1 LRQTPWVLP
10 QEFMPQELLPVR
22 AFQLTVS
29 VKGDLSVE
37 SQDELT
43 RFIRKNTVMNY
54 IVIETGE
61 SGRRHLHALM
71 IFKDPKDP
79 RKLQGNVWRRMV
91 QPWHEDS
98 ISRIAVKI
106 QVCPGNKW
114 YDEYLQ
120 KESTRELISNTWNKD
135 DAEQYFP
142 SEEIQETLMAK
153 TKLKGVACPW
163 LSEDIATWTG
173 STFEN
178 TPEGALQYLKHR
190 MFVLRNLVPIS
201 DPRKRTEKALM
212 YWEYRNGVISPSERE
227 LWLLKQLQD
236 GPSYDAPTIRHGP
249 ESSAPPSI

>member
-1 LRQTPWVLP
+1 
-10 QEFMPQELLPVR
+10 MPQELLPVR
-22 AFQLTVS
+22 AFALTVS

-37 SQDELT
+37 SQDEIT

-54 IVIETGE
+54 VVIESGE

-79 RKLQGNVWRRMV
+79 RKLQGNVWNRLV
-91 QPWHEDS
+91 KPWHEDS

-106 QVCPGNKW
+106 QVCPGNNW

-120 KESTRELISNTWNKD
+120 KESTRELISNTWNKE
-135 DAEQYFP
+135 DAESYFP
-142 SEEIQETLMAK
+142 SQEIQETLMAK

-236 GPSYDAPTIRHGP
+236 GPSYDAPVIRRGP